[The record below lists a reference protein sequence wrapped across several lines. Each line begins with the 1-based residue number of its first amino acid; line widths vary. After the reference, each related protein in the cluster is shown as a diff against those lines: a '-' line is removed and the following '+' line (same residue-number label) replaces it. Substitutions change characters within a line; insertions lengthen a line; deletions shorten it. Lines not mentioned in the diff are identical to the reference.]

1 MTLQGSELRQVET
14 VETVAGEGARGGRVA
29 PLVRALRAHQW
40 VKNLLVFVPLLLA
53 HRMFEWE
60 LLLRCA
66 VGFGAWSLC
75 ASGGYLFN
83 DLLDAEAD
91 RRHPYK
97 RQRPL
102 AAGSLSRGAAAW
114 GAAVLLAA
122 GLAPAFAWLPASFGL
137 MLLLYLALTVA
148 YTLLLK
154 RLVVVDVL
162 VLAGLYT
169 LRVLAGGHAASVEV
183 SPWLLAFSMFLFLSL
198 AFVKRYTEL
207 RALAHDS
214 TGPARRGY
222 TAADTELL
230 KSFGTAS
237 GYLSVLVLALYI
249 NQSREV
255 TQLYRRPEALWLIGP
270 CLLYWVTRVWLLAH
284 RGRLHDDPVVFT
296 VKDPASYAVGALVAL
311 LIIVATL

>member
-1 MTLQGSELRQVET
+1 MLRDTET
-14 VETVAGEGARGGRVA
+14 TAAGGGAARASRVA
-29 PLVRALRAHQW
+29 PLARALRAHQW
-40 VKNLLVFVPLLLA
+40 VKNLLVFVPLLMA
-53 HRMFEWE
+53 HRVFEWE

-66 VGFGAWSLC
+66 LAFGAWSLC

-83 DLLDAEAD
+83 DLLDADAD

-97 RQRPL
+97 RRRPV
-102 AAGSLSRGAAAW
+102 AAGTLSRGAAAW
-114 GAAVLLAA
+114 AAALLLAA
-122 GLAPAFAWLPASFGL
+122 GLAAAFAWLPPSFGL

-148 YTLLLK
+148 YTVFLK

-169 LRVLAGGHAASVEV
+169 LRVLAGGHAAAVEV

-207 RALAHDS
+207 RAPGHD
-214 TGPARRGY
+214 TGTNRRGY
-222 TAADTELL
+222 TAGDTDLL
-230 KSFGTAS
+230 KSFGTTS

-255 TQLYRRPEALWLIGP
+255 THLYRRPEALWLIGP
-270 CLLYWVTRVWLLAH
+270 CLLYWLTRVWLLAH

-296 VKDPASYAVGALVAL
+296 VKDPASYAVGAAVAL
-311 LIIVATL
+311 LIIVATI

>member
-1 MTLQGSELRQVET
+1 MNELREAGAIET
-14 VETVAGEGARGGRVA
+14 VPEARARGGRA
-29 PLVRALRAHQW
+29 ALLLRAVRAHQW
-40 VKNLLVFVPLLLA
+40 VKNLLVFVPLLMA
-53 HRMFEWE
+53 HRVFEWD
-60 LLLRCA
+60 LVLRCA
-66 VGFGAWSLC
+66 AAFAAWSLC

-97 RQRPL
+97 RRRPL
-102 AAGSLSRGAAAW
+102 AAGAVGAKGAAW
-114 GAAVLLAA
+114 AVPLLLAA

-137 MLLLYLALTVA
+137 MLVLYLALTVA
-148 YTLLLK
+148 YTLFLK
-154 RLVVVDVL
+154 RLAVVDVL

-169 LRVLAGGHAASVEV
+169 LRVLAGGHAAGVEV

-207 RALAHDS
+207 RTLGDEEAP
-214 TGPARRGY
+214 GRRGY
-222 TAADTELL
+222 TAADTEVL

-255 TQLYRRPEALWLIGP
+255 THLYRRPEALWLIGP
-270 CLLYWVTRVWLLAH
+270 CLLYWLTRVWLLAY

-311 LIIVATL
+311 LIVIAT

>member
-1 MTLQGSELRQVET
+1 MRRGLRET
-14 VETVAGEGARGGRVA
+14 ETIGAVVDEGAWRAG
-29 PLVRALRAHQW
+29 PLLRALRAHQW

-53 HRMFEWE
+53 HRVFEWE

-66 VGFGAWSLC
+66 WAFAAWSLC

-97 RQRPL
+97 RRRPV
-102 AAGSLSRGAAAW
+102 AAGALGVRGAAWAST
-114 GAAVLLAA
+114 ALLAA
-122 GLAPAFAWLPASFGL
+122 GLALALAWLPASFGL
-137 MLLLYLALTVA
+137 WLLLYLALTVA
-148 YTLLLK
+148 YTTFLK

-162 VLAGLYT
+162 VLAALYT
-169 LRVLAGGHAASVEV
+169 LRVLAGGHAAGVEV

-207 RALAHDS
+207 RTVADGAAL
-214 TGPARRGY
+214 ARRGY
-222 TAADTELL
+222 AAPDAELL
-230 KSFGTAS
+230 RNFGTAS

-255 TQLYRRPEALWLIGP
+255 THLYRRPELLWLIGP
-270 CLLYWVTRVWLLAH
+270 CLLYWLTRVWLLAH

-296 VKDPASYAVGALVAL
+296 VKDPTSYALGAAVAL
-311 LIIVATL
+311 LIIVATV

>member
-1 MTLQGSELRQVET
+1 MREAET
-14 VETVAGEGARGGRVA
+14 VTVTEGANAGGRAA
-29 PLVRALRAHQW
+29 PLLRALRAHQW
-40 VKNLLVFVPLLLA
+40 VKNLLVFAPLLLA
-53 HRMFEWE
+53 HRVFEPG

-66 VGFGAWSLC
+66 GAFVAWSLC
-75 ASGGYLFN
+75 ASAGYLFN

-97 RQRPL
+97 MRRPV
-102 AAGSLSRGAAAW
+102 AAGTLGRSAAAW
-114 GAAVLLAA
+114 AAVALLAA
-122 GLAPAFAWLPASFGL
+122 GLALAFACLPTAFGL

-148 YTLLLK
+148 YTALLK
-154 RLVVVDVL
+154 RLVIVDVL

-169 LRVLAGGHAASVEV
+169 LRVLAGGFAAGVEV

-207 RALAHDS
+207 RAGGADGGLQ
-214 TGPARRGY
+214 RRGY
-222 TAADTELL
+222 TAGDTELL
-230 KSFGTAS
+230 RSFGTAA

-255 TQLYRRPEALWLIGP
+255 THLYRRPGALWLIGP

-296 VKDPASYAVGALVAL
+296 VKDPASYAVGAAVAL
-311 LIIVATL
+311 LIVVATL

>member
-1 MTLQGSELRQVET
+1 MRDTET
-14 VETVAGEGARGGRVA
+14 INAVAEEMPAGRGA
-29 PLVRALRAHQW
+29 PLLRALRVHQW
-40 VKNLLVFVPLLLA
+40 VKNLLLFVPLLLA
-53 HRMFEWE
+53 HRVFEWE
-60 LLLRCA
+60 PVLRCA
-66 VGFGAWSLC
+66 FAFATWSLC

-83 DLLDAEAD
+83 DLLDADAD

-97 RQRPL
+97 RRRPL
-102 AAGSLSRGAAAW
+102 AAGTLSRKAAAL
-114 GAAVLLAA
+114 AALCLLAA

-148 YTLLLK
+148 YTVFLK
-154 RLVVVDVL
+154 RLVVIDVL

-169 LRVLAGGHAASVEV
+169 LRVVAGGYAASVEV

-207 RALAHDS
+207 RAPGHDA
-214 TGPARRGY
+214 GFNRRGY
-222 TAADTELL
+222 TAGDTELL
-230 KSFGTAS
+230 KSFGTTS

-255 TQLYRRPEALWLIGP
+255 VHLYRRPEALWLIGP
-270 CLLYWVTRVWLLAH
+270 CLLYWLTRVWLLAH

-296 VKDPASYAVGALVAL
+296 VKDPVSYAVGAAIAL
-311 LIIVATL
+311 LAIIATI

>member
-1 MTLQGSELRQVET
+1 LRQAET
-14 VETVAGEGARGGRVA
+14 VTAVREGGAPRVVL
-29 PLVRALRAHQW
+29 LVRALRAHQW
-40 VKNLLVFVPLLLA
+40 VKNLLVFVPLLMA
-53 HRMFEWE
+53 HKVDEVE
-60 LLLRCA
+60 PVLRCA
-66 VGFGAWSLC
+66 VAFAAWSLC

-97 RQRPL
+97 RHRPV
-102 AAGSLSRGAAAW
+102 AAGAVGRRAAAW
-114 GAAVLLAA
+114 AVPVLLAA
-122 GLAPAFAWLPASFGL
+122 GLALASAWLPATFGL
-137 MLLLYLALTVA
+137 LLLLYLALTVA
-148 YTLLLK
+148 YTLYLK

-169 LRVLAGGHAASVEV
+169 LRVLAGGHAAGVEV

-207 RALAHDS
+207 RTADAGAGE
-214 TGPARRGY
+214 TRRGY
-222 TAADTELL
+222 TADDAELL

-249 NQSREV
+249 NQSREAAH
-255 TQLYRRPEALWLIGP
+255 LYRRPEALWLIGP
-270 CLLYWVTRVWLLAH
+270 CLLYWLTRVWLLAH

-296 VKDPASYAVGALVAL
+296 VKDPASYAVGALIAL
-311 LIIVATL
+311 LILVATV

>member
-1 MTLQGSELRQVET
+1 LRET
-14 VETVAGEGARGGRVA
+14 ETIAAVAGERRERVA
-29 PLVRALRAHQW
+29 PLLRALRAHQW

-53 HRMFEWE
+53 HRVFEPG

-66 VGFGAWSLC
+66 GAFAAWSLC

-97 RQRPL
+97 RRRPL
-102 AAGSLSRGAAAW
+102 AAGALGRRAAGW
-114 GAAVLLAA
+114 AALALVAA
-122 GLAPAFAWLPASFGL
+122 GLAPALLWLPVRFGL
-137 MLLLYLALTVA
+137 MLALYLALTVA
-148 YTLLLK
+148 YTALLK
-154 RLVVVDVL
+154 RLVIVDVL

-169 LRVLAGGHAASVEV
+169 LRVLAGGFAAGVEV

-207 RALAHDS
+207 RTAANGD
-214 TGPARRGY
+214 GPGRRGY
-222 TAADTELL
+222 TAEDTELL
-230 KSFGTAS
+230 KSFGTAA
-237 GYLSVLVLALYI
+237 GYLSVLVLAFYI

-255 TQLYRRPEALWLIGP
+255 THLYRRPEALWLIGP

-296 VKDPASYAVGALVAL
+296 VKDPASYAVGAAITL
-311 LIIVATL
+311 LIIIATV